1 MTFPIMHLNCISPLH
16 ISESYN
22 SSFRIAQKGYVAK
35 TASQLLHIRDEN
47 LPFHR
52 ITKVL
57 CWVEIW

>member
-16 ISESYN
+16 RSESYN

-52 ITKVL
+52 ITKLL